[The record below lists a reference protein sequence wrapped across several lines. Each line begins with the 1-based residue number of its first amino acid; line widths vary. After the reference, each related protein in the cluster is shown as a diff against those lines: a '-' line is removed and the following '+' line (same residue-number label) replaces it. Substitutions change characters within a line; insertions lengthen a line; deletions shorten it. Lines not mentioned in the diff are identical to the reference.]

1 MDTPEEMA
9 RDQWYSELVDDV
21 SKQAIDEF
29 ALERLRSYYIAN
41 PNLVKDVV
49 SVFKEAKKLIDIS
62 PSASL
67 VLFTT
72 AIELGL
78 KTALLKPVI
87 YGLVHNESVADLIS
101 DLVVRQNGFDRFKP
115 LLAQVVS
122 EYGGIDFDT
131 FTIEGHEKTMW
142 EEITVLQKAR
152 NGVVH
157 RGELAPF
164 ESTILSR
171 DVAVMIIGNY
181 LPSVLGGLGLELKK
195 GGTIGHSL

>member
-9 RDQWYSELVDDV
+9 RDQWYSELVDEV
-21 SKQAIDEF
+21 AQQAIDEF
-29 ALERLRSYYIAN
+29 ALERLRSYYVSN
-41 PNLVKDVV
+41 PNLVKDVMNV
-49 SVFKEAKKLIDIS
+49 LKEAKKLIDIS

-67 VLFTT
+67 VLYTT

-122 EYGGIDFDT
+122 EYGGINFDA
-131 FTIEGHEKTMW
+131 FTIEGHQKPMW
-142 EEITVLQKAR
+142 EEITILQQAR

-157 RGELAPF
+157 RGELTPLNLAV
-164 ESTILSR
+164 LSR
-171 DVAVMIIGNY
+171 DVALMIIVNY
-181 LPSVLGGLGLELKK
+181 LQSVLKGLGLELKK
-195 GGTIGHSL
+195 GGTIGHA